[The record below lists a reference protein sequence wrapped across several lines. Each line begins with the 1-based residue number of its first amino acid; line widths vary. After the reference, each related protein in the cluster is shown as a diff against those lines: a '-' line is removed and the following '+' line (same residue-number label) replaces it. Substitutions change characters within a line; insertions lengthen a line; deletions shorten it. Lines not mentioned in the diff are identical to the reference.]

1 MTTSNRSL
9 QSFPTIYLIPLSLEQ
24 HGSQVSLTL
33 KGLTILA
40 IFFFQIFHYLNTQ
53 NIGSEPETRQETQN
67 LHKATGAVG
76 DKKHL
81 LAMISQL
88 GQHRTGLL
96 SVADV
101 LF

>member
-1 MTTSNRSL
+1 M
-9 QSFPTIYLIPLSLEQ
+9 SLEQ

-33 KGLTILA
+33 KGLTLQFFLSK
-40 IFFFQIFHYLNTQ
+40 IFNYLNTQ
-53 NIGSEPETRQETQN
+53 NIGSEPETRQETQKN

-88 GQHRTGLL
+88 GQHRAGLL
-96 SVADV
+96 SIADV

>member
-33 KGLTILA
+33 KGLTIA
-40 IFFFQIFHYLNTQ
+40 IFLFQIFNYLNTQ
-53 NIGSEPETRQETQN
+53 NIRSEPETRQETKN

-96 SVADV
+96 SIADV
-101 LF
+101 LL